1 MTENNAGT
9 PAPTA
14 DNANLSKPPDWYN
27 TPPSWLQNAPTNN
40 PTPPAAPSGANRN
53 ELRDAIN
60 GLPDQIVNAI
70 REAFPPASTQ
80 QPTSSNAG
88 NSPAAPT
95 PASTPPAEQEP
106 GKAMSFAEWWWKR

>member
-9 PAPTA
+9 QPST
-14 DNANLSKPPDWYN
+14 DNTANLSQPPDWYK
-27 TPPSWLQNAPTNN
+27 TPPSWLQNAPSNN
-40 PTPPAAPSGANRN
+40 PAPTAPPSGTNRN

-80 QPTSSNAG
+80 QPTPSNAG
-88 NSPAAPT
+88 NSSPAPT
-95 PASTPPAEQEP
+95 PAPTPPAEKEP
-106 GKAMSFAEWWWKR
+106 GRVNSFAEWWWRR